1 MNSDIRDTIISLA
14 IRADNGDKQASRDLD
29 HIISKIEG
37 VSRLSL
43 FLKRIANKDCIKTLK
58 RLVNGKS
65 VNEQDLSLAIS
76 SLLTQSLLEL
86 SIDPTLFK
94 ELQIREQVTVLN
106 EFIKGEIDT
115 IDVLQFYKDFLYKK

>member
-106 EFIKGEIDT
+106 EFIKGEIDP